1 MFKVIIADDEKIFR
15 IAMRNIIDWES
26 HDFNIVGLAKD
37 GLEVLNILKEEGA
50 DLIITDLKMKGLN
63 GIELID
69 KLKEEN
75 FMGKILV
82 LSNHGEY
89 ELVREAMKK
98 GADDYLL
105 KITLRPKEL
114 EDIIDKFRESLEDR
128 KKLSLKMNLIKQ
140 EK

>member
-1 MFKVIIADDEKIFR
+1 MFKVIIADDEKIVR

-26 HDFNIVGLAKD
+26 HGFNIVGLAQD
-37 GLEVLNILKEEGA
+37 GSEVINILNEKGA

-63 GIELID
+63 GIELIH

-75 FMGKILV
+75 FRGKILV

-105 KITLRPKEL
+105 KITLRP
-114 EDIIDKFRESLEDR
+114 
-128 KKLSLKMNLIKQ
+128 
-140 EK
+140 